1 MDARTIIG
9 LLIFIIFVALVKWLV
24 IDAIWKAVEPDGP
37 NEPSPENGTLT
48 EIGQRRIKAVSFNPL
63 TLLKPDS

>member
-9 LLIFIIFVALVKWLV
+9 LLLFVVFVALVKWLV
-24 IDAIWKAVEPDGP
+24 IDAIWKAAEPDGTH
-37 NEPSPENGTLT
+37 EPSPENGGLP
-48 EIGQRRIKAVSFNPL
+48 EIEQGRCEAIPFKPL

>member
-1 MDARTIIG
+1 MDARTMIG

-37 NEPSPENGTLT
+37 NDPSPENGTFA
-48 EIGQRRIKAVSFNPL
+48 EIEQRRFKAAPFNPL